1 MPLKSL
7 EKVLLR
13 SLAVGATA
21 ALLAPAIMPAVVG
34 AMGEKTPQ
42 AQAASGAPGL
52 TNRGITIAQQTVL
65 QVDPQSGNLRTI
77 TAALQQA
84 RPGTVIA
91 LAPGTYGAGET
102 FPLQLKPGVTL
113 KGNDSQ
119 QGAGVVIT
127 GGGQHVSRTFA
138 RQNVTIVLSDDS
150 QISGITVT
158 NPNTRGTGI
167 WVEDVTATISNS
179 TLINNNREGI
189 FVAGRAAATIESN
202 KFMNNA
208 ANGVSVAGEAAG
220 EIRNNVFEQ
229 TGFGLAVGGKAT
241 TAVTNN
247 QIRGNRSG
255 IVITNSA
262 RPMVQGNTIENNRDY
277 GVVALDRAMPGM
289 GNNTFRGNGQQD
301 SLLVNGSSGMQ
312 TAVAPSP
319 PTPVQPNS
327 QGAKFSCIQMG
338 NGYATVAEKGST
350 AIPQPM
356 IMWTRTN
363 LGPELTPERRCQI
376 VTERLNRLLANNGGN
391 MDNLLFTIGT
401 VSNQMVVCLVR
412 DRASGCQPDNLLFT
426 LSQQNASNAAEVLK
440 SLIAFS
446 VTGEGAP
453 VFESEDDDG
462 GGQPYAAL
470 SEVSDR
476 LQTETGLWFAA
487 P

>member
-1 MPLKSL
+1 MQLKSRQ
-7 EKVLLR
+7 KVLLR
-13 SLAVGATA
+13 SLALGATV
-21 ALLAPAIMPAVVG
+21 ALVAPAIIPVAVG

-42 AQAASGAPGL
+42 TQAASSAQGL

-84 RPGTVIA
+84 GPGTVIN

-102 FPLQLKPGVTL
+102 FPLQLKEGVTL
-113 KGNDSQ
+113 KGNDTQ

-127 GGGQHVSRTFA
+127 GGGQYVSRTFA
-138 RQNVTIVLSDDS
+138 RQNVTIVLGANS

-158 NPNTRGTGI
+158 NSNTRGTGI
-167 WVEDVTATISNS
+167 WVEDVKATISNS
-179 TLINNNREGI
+179 TLVNNKREGI
-189 FVAGRAAATIESN
+189 FVAGKAAATIESN
-202 KFMNNA
+202 KFINNA

-220 EIRNNVFEQ
+220 EIRNNLFEQ
-229 TGFGLAVGGKAT
+229 TGFGVAVGGKAT

-289 GNNTFRGNGQQD
+289 ANNTFRGNGQQD
-301 SLLVNGSSGMQ
+301 SLLVNGGGGMQ
-312 TAVAPSP
+312 TAAVEP
-319 PTPVQPNS
+319 PPPPVTGNS
-327 QGAKFSCIQMG
+327 QGAKFSCVQMS
-338 NGYATVAEKGST
+338 NGYATVAEKGSS

-363 LGPELTPERRCQI
+363 LGAELTPERRCQI
-376 VTERLNRLLANNGGN
+376 VTDRLNKLVSDNGGN

-401 VSNQMVVCLVR
+401 VNNQMVVCLVS

-446 VTGEGAP
+446 VTGEGSP

-476 LQTETGLWFAA
+476 LQTEQGLWFAT